1 MVNLRY
7 FTEDQLLLL
16 DRILVKYE
24 YEIKDRLSLHNLPI
38 SDRERLLKEF
48 DLLIQISDHLQLSE
62 YKIKE

>member
-1 MVNLRY
+1 MVNLRD
-7 FTEDQLLLL
+7 FTEDQLLFL

-24 YEIKDRLSLHNLPI
+24 YEIKDRLSLQNLPI

>member
-24 YEIKDRLSLHNLPI
+24 CEIKDRLSLHNLPI